1 MGPSCIW
8 GRVYAERLRGRL
20 ALDAGAGSDGAPRSA
35 RKASVHRLASS
46 TSPRVIASFRAW
58 FVAAMAGPRGLGGDA
73 STVRSVLGAGSVI
86 VPKSFL
92 AVNGG
97 GVRGVSR
104 GGRTVESRW
113 ISLSARVNE
122 GARFLLRPDGD
133 GRFAPQTPHFVCG
146 SGRVCVELV
155 AGMRAIQGTCAQFDL
170 PGGMGGRS
178 RRRSLLG

>member
-122 GARFLLRPDGD
+122 GARFLLRRKLDSCFPLLFKGSERFPE
-133 GRFAPQTPHFVCG
+133 RFAL
-146 SGRVCVELV
+146 SSS
-155 AGMRAIQGTCAQFDL
+155 AGNDGNNSPTLR
-170 PGGMGGRS
+170 PS
-178 RRRSLLG
+178 S

>member
-122 GARFLLRPDGD
+122 GARFLLRPDAD
-133 GRFAPQTPHFVCG
+133 ARFAPQTPLLSAKWDEHSLICG
-146 SGRVCVELV
+146 HGGTQFNGRARDSPACKSTDQL
-155 AGMRAIQGTCAQFDL
+155 AIRL
-170 PGGMGGRS
+170 PAD
-178 RRRSLLG
+178 